1 MGGTAF
7 AGKAIPGVARVGPY
21 PKPFLFPCSFLAV
34 R

>member
-21 PKPFLFPCSFLAV
+21 PKPFFPCSFLAV